1 MQYMLQNQNETANPT
16 HCLMADG
23 VLFATG
29 AAGYTVIE
37 LLWRGHTHWSM
48 GVAGGICFTCFG
60 RIWPKIKSLR
70 KIYVPLLGSTIIT
83 SVELAFGVVFNLIL
97 KKGIWDY
104 SHLPFQLFGQICGL
118 FSTLWGLLSIPAVPL
133 AGRLRQRLIDREST
147 PHPHP
152 AE

>member
-1 MQYMLQNQNETANPT
+1 MQYTLQHKNETENPVQS
-16 HCLMADG
+16 LMADG
-23 VLFATG
+23 ALFAAG
-29 AAGYTVIE
+29 ATGYTVIE

-60 RIWPKIKSLR
+60 RLWPKIKPLR
-70 KIYVPLLGSTIIT
+70 KIYVPLLGSTVIT

-97 KKGIWDY
+97 KKEIWDY

-133 AGRLRQRLIDREST
+133 AGYLRQKLIGYGNT
-147 PHPHP
+147 LHPHP